1 MKVGIIGAGNM
12 GGAIARGL
20 VNKNALSATDI
31 VVCDLGIDKL
41 DALAQEYV
49 GMKVS
54 TDNIEAIKDTDIIVI
69 AVKPWLVEKVLGG
82 IASTIDYD
90 RQVVVSIAAG
100 VTINELQSM
109 TSQSAAIFRL
119 IPNTAIS
126 VGESMTFVSHNNIAT
141 SAQVDKVVALFD
153 TLGKASVIEERLM
166 GAATALCSCGI
177 AYAMRYVRAAMQG
190 GVEMGI
196 YPGESK
202 QYVLQTLRGAV
213 ALLEATGNNPEVE
226 IDKVTTPGGITIK
239 GLNEMEAN
247 GFSNAVIKGLK
258 ASNK

>member
-20 VNKNALSATDI
+20 VNKNTLSASDI
-31 VVCDLGIDKL
+31 VVCDLGVDKL
-41 DALAQEYV
+41 NELARDCE
-49 GMKVS
+49 GINVS
-54 TDNIEAIKDTDIIVI
+54 TDNVEATRDTDVIVI
-69 AVKPWLVEKVLGG
+69 AVKPWLVRTVLEG
-82 IASTIDYD
+82 IASSIDYS
-90 RQVVVSIAAG
+90 RQTVVSIAAG
-100 VTINELQSM
+100 VTLDELQAL
-109 TSQSAAIFRL
+109 TSPQASIFRL

-126 VGESMTFVSHNNIAT
+126 VGESMTFISHNKAATAEQIA
-141 SAQVDKVVALFD
+141 AVVAMFD

-202 QYVLQTLRGAV
+202 DYVLQTLRGAV

>member
-20 VNKNALSATDI
+20 VNKNTLSASDI
-31 VVCDLGIDKL
+31 VVCDLGVDKL
-41 DALAQEYV
+41 EALAQECK
-49 GMKVS
+49 GIKVS
-54 TDNIEAIKDTDIIVI
+54 TDNIDATRDTDVIVV
-69 AVKPWLVEKVLGG
+69 AVKPWLVGVVLGG
-82 IASTIDYD
+82 IASSIDYS
-90 RQVVVSIAAG
+90 RQTVVSIAAG
-100 VTINELQSM
+100 VTLDELQAL
-109 TSQSAAIFRL
+109 TSPQASIFRM

-126 VGESMTFVSHNNIAT
+126 VGESMTFISHNKVATAEQIA
-141 SAQVDKVVALFD
+141 AVVALFD

-196 YPGESK
+196 YSGESK
-202 QYVLQTLRGAV
+202 DYVLQTLRGAV